1 MKMKLAV
8 RKRYLRFLLPLLAL
22 LLLLAFLALWASGF
36 GFRYLFR
43 KPVPLSEVPMDR
55 LEGSYVTVPVTE
67 AGEQFTYLGY
77 YDEEWLP
84 AITEEFTVCKL
95 NGKYL
100 IIRVTT
106 KDLPVLDRYLNAAE
120 LIQSGEMGSI
130 LEASQ
135 GKLTG
140 TVNKVSADAEKQLRS
155 WLSNHQIDRVNQYD
169 YYSGKDISAYPG
181 ISAGKYDDYF
191 DDVILPLQLETSYL
205 GIRSA
210 GTVKALTAV
219 AVILLLLAL
228 ALAVSILLGLWE
240 KRMRTAIRQHG
251 KRVAADYE
259 TAEVLGS
266 HLRIGQDFIWVFGPM
281 NTRILE
287 TKDVI
292 WAYPRSRRLEG
303 GKQLW
308 SVVMKTD
315 WGSEAA
321 AKLDSEAAVEKAVAA
336 LRSRGY
342 PMTVGFDKEKQKL
355 YKKDLAAFKG
365 KVKSGTI

>member
-1 MKMKLAV
+1 MKLAV